1 MTPTVFRTALAAASL
16 LVLSAGSATVGAQTP
31 SSEGHVTFAKDV
43 VPILQRACQACHRPG
58 QMGPMSLLTYE
69 EVRPWARSI
78 KQKVST
84 REMPPWYLDRSIGV
98 QQFKNDRS
106 LTDGEIDTISAWV
119 DAGAPQGNLAD
130 LPAPREFDDS
140 NRWTMPD
147 GEPDLVVHAPEHLVK
162 ANSHEEWL
170 DLYADIPLTED
181 RWVRA
186 YEAKPAKA
194 GVPVVHHLVVTLV
207 QPDGTIDGYGL
218 QYAPGK
224 PATVYPEDSGWLL
237 KAGTSLQFGMH
248 YSSIDEPRT
257 DRSAVAFQFYPKG
270 YVPKKKAVR
279 HNWMSL
285 SDLDLPAGEKDI
297 RHDSYRRLNEN
308 FRLMTY
314 LPHMHT
320 LGQRQCVE
328 LIYPD
333 GDVEMMNCFDFDFSW
348 QIVYQYE
355 EHAQPLIPKG
365 TLIHAIHYHDNS
377 VANPLNPDPENW
389 TGYGMRTIDDMAIT
403 MAEGII
409 LSDEEFAQAQQ
420 ERAEALAGQTQN

>member
-181 RWVRA
+181 RWVRPTRRNRRR
-186 YEAKPAKA
+186 PA
-194 GVPVVHHLVVTLV
+194 
-207 QPDGTIDGYGL
+207 
-218 QYAPGK
+218 
-224 PATVYPEDSGWLL
+224 S
-237 KAGTSLQFGMH
+237 
-248 YSSIDEPRT
+248 R
-257 DRSAVAFQFYPKG
+257 
-270 YVPKKKAVR
+270 
-279 HNWMSL
+279 
-285 SDLDLPAGEKDI
+285 
-297 RHDSYRRLNEN
+297 
-308 FRLMTY
+308 
-314 LPHMHT
+314 
-320 LGQRQCVE
+320 
-328 LIYPD
+328 
-333 GDVEMMNCFDFDFSW
+333 
-348 QIVYQYE
+348 
-355 EHAQPLIPKG
+355 
-365 TLIHAIHYHDNS
+365 
-377 VANPLNPDPENW
+377 
-389 TGYGMRTIDDMAIT
+389 
-403 MAEGII
+403 
-409 LSDEEFAQAQQ
+409 
-420 ERAEALAGQTQN
+420 